1 MLFQGMFP
9 DVEIKI
15 FSIRDLLS
23 NIFWQVNGA
32 TSQGGKREA
41 KGVVFNALW
50 SEIGY
55 RFLLFGSSEIE
66 YGVMRS
72 LEPVSKMV
80 LCIFCFCFFPF
91 IPTSSEFF
99 YPVFCDSLVELRPK
113 VGREVSLLL

>member
-1 MLFQGMFP
+1 M
-9 DVEIKI
+9 IKAQDHSAT
-15 FSIRDLLS
+15 FKVAMSPDLLS

-41 KGVVFNALW
+41 KGVVFNPLW

-80 LCIFCFCFFPF
+80 LCIFCFAFFPLYQPRPSSF
-91 IPTSSEFF
+91 IRYFVT
-99 YPVFCDSLVELRPK
+99 V
-113 VGREVSLLL
+113 

>member
-1 MLFQGMFP
+1 MLKLRF
-9 DVEIKI
+9 

-32 TSQGGKREA
+32 TSQAGKREA
-41 KGVVFNALW
+41 KGVVFNPLW

-72 LEPVSKMV
+72 LEPVSKMM
-80 LCIFCFCFFPF
+80 LCIFCFCFFAF

-99 YPVFCDSLVELRPK
+99 YPVFCDCLVELRPK

>member
-1 MLFQGMFP
+1 M
-9 DVEIKI
+9 
-15 FSIRDLLS
+15 
-23 NIFWQVNGA
+23 
-32 TSQGGKREA
+32 
-41 KGVVFNALW
+41 VFNPLW

-80 LCIFCFCFFPF
+80 LCIFCFLFFPF

>member
-41 KGVVFNALW
+41 KGVVFNPLW
-50 SEIGY
+50 SEI
-55 RFLLFGSSEIE
+55 EC
-66 YGVMRS
+66 GVMRS
-72 LEPVSKMV
+72 LSEMV
-80 LCIFCFCFFPF
+80 LCIFFFFCFFPF
-91 IPTSSEFF
+91 TPTSSEFF
-99 YPVFCDSLVELRPK
+99 YPVFCDCLVELRPK

>member
-1 MLFQGMFP
+1 MLKLRF
-9 DVEIKI
+9 

-41 KGVVFNALW
+41 KGVVFNPLW

-80 LCIFCFCFFPF
+80 LCIFCFWFFPF